1 MEGRAKPRAIGVV
14 ALSGA
19 SAKDSLPGGGTSS
32 PCETGAE
39 GISDSGPRP
48 RRQLPGQACRKTGPD
63 RPVMVHVGSD
73 LPETQGLT
81 WPYPLPMASPPVDG
95 RSGSVRP
102 SDANDTMAY
111 RDVARAGPPR
121 WLIGMGVTLAGA
133 GLGYGGSWL
142 LGSCTTCATGSSPAL
157 FAAVAG
163 VVAGLAAAAGARG

>member
-121 WLIGMGVTLAGA
+121 WLIGVGVTLAGA
-133 GLGYGGSWL
+133 GLGFLIGKALIRRHIERGSRFTL
-142 LGSCTTCATGSSPAL
+142 LPCSTPRKSG
-157 FAAVAG
+157 F
-163 VVAGLAAAAGARG
+163 GLALQYRF